1 VWDFIYIIFNTI
13 SMSKEKL
20 NYLVDAFVWRFF
32 NTMKASW
39 LPATLL
45 VLLTELEKAQDVAIL
60 ADMGLWRKV
69 AFAGLVAVLTSVLA
83 GLDKVQREN
92 VRLEE

>member
-1 VWDFIYIIFNTI
+1 
-13 SMSKEKL
+13 MSKEKL